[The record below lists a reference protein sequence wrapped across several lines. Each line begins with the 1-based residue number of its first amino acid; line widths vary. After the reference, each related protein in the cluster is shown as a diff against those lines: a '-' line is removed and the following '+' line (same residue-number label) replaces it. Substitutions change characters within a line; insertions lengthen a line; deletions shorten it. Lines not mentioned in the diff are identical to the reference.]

1 MSKASLSSLLGSP
14 SSRARPMPVPRA
26 MINTRISSL
35 ESILSNRA
43 FSTLRILPLRGR
55 MAWKRRS
62 RPCLAEPPAESP
74 STMNSSLWAGSF
86 SEQSASLPGNEPLS
100 RALLRR
106 INSLALRAA
115 SRPRG
120 VDGLADDPAGDR
132 RVLLEVRPEG
142 LVDGRLDDP
151 LHLAVPQFGL
161 GLALELWVPQL
172 HADDGGEPLA
182 DVISGQRLCVLL
194 QQVVRVRVVV
204 DCASKRRFE
213 ADQVGAA
220 LARVDVVG

>member
-1 MSKASLSSLLGSP
+1 MSKASLSSLPESP

-26 MINTRISSL
+26 MIRTRISSL

-86 SEQSASLPGNEPLS
+86 SEQSASLPGSEPLS

-106 INSLALRAA
+106 
-115 SRPRG
+115 
-120 VDGLADDPAGDR
+120 
-132 RVLLEVRPEG
+132 
-142 LVDGRLDDP
+142 
-151 LHLAVPQFGL
+151 GL
-161 GLALELWVPQL
+161 GLVQVLDERHDPALVPEDLLLGRLLAFVLERDLQALVQEGQLAQTLGQDVEAELRALEDFGV
-172 HADDGGEPLA
+172 
-182 DVISGQRLCVLL
+182 RLERDL
-194 QQVVRVRVVV
+194 
-204 DCASKRRFE
+204 
-213 ADQVGAA
+213 GAA
-220 LARVDVVG
+220 PFGLA